1 MSEWKSMKTFN
12 VLLTCVG
19 GEFGPYMV
27 NAMKN
32 GAHKARV
39 IGIDHNPQAV
49 GRPFCDVFLQAPTGK
64 DPAYPAFISKLV
76 SDQKIDL
83 IIPTSDEEALVLSRM
98 KGSLPDTIVATVG
111 PELLTKLSSKTATY
125 RLLEEHQ
132 LPCPDWDE
140 VSDWEKLL
148 TTAESFLKKHGRIVV
163 KPAIS
168 RGGRDVF
175 HVQVGECDTTT
186 RMKETYL
193 SFSAFKSDLKAEF
206 EKHYPVVVMEEL
218 DGPVHDLDMLAW
230 EGRPLAV
237 VPRKRLDSDNPNSG
251 HLVLDNPA
259 FIEMGKNIIERLQ
272 LSWLYD
278 CDFMF
283 DKKGQPKIIEINPRQ
298 SGSVSISIAAGMPL
312 LDHVISLAKKAPAGA
327 ELNVTPQTIV
337 PFKSLVK
344 VDLG

>member
-1 MSEWKSMKTFN
+1 MKMFN

-27 NAMKN
+27 NAIKN

-39 IGIDHNPQAV
+39 VGIDHNPQAV
-49 GRPFCDVFLQAPTGK
+49 GRPFCDVFVQAPTGQ
-64 DPAYPAFISKLV
+64 DSAYPAFISQLV
-76 SDQKIDL
+76 KDQKIDL
-83 IIPTSDEEALVLSRM
+83 IIPTSDEEALTLSQM
-98 KGSLPDTIVATVG
+98 KGALPNTVVATVG
-111 PELLTKLSSKTATY
+111 TELLTKISSKTATY

-132 LPCPDWDE
+132 LPCPDWAE
-140 VSDWEKLL
+140 VSDWDQLL
-148 TTAESFLKKHGRIVV
+148 ATAEGFLKKHRRIVV

-175 HVQVGECDTTT
+175 HLQTEECETTI

-193 SFSAFKSDLKAEF
+193 SFSTFKSNLKKEL
-206 EKHYPVVVMEEL
+206 ERHYPLVVMEEL
-218 DGPVHDLDMLAW
+218 EGPVHDLDMLAW
-230 EGRPLAV
+230 EGHPLAV

-259 FIEMGKNIIERLQ
+259 FVEMGKNIIERLQ

-283 DKKGQPKIIEINPRQ
+283 DKQGQPKIIEINPRQ

-312 LDHVISLAKKAPAGA
+312 LDHVISLAKNEPVSAG
-327 ELNVTPQTIV
+327 LKVSPQTIV
-337 PFKSLVK
+337 PFKSLAQVN
-344 VDLG
+344 LR

>member
-1 MSEWKSMKTFN
+1 MKTFN

-19 GEFGPYMV
+19 GEFGPFMV

-32 GAHKARV
+32 GAHKAQV
-39 IGIDHNPQAV
+39 IGIDHNSQAV
-49 GRPFCDVFLQAPTGK
+49 GRPFCDVFLQAPMGK
-64 DPAYPAFISKLV
+64 DPAYPAFISNLV
-76 SDQKIDL
+76 IDQKIDL
-83 IIPTSDEEALVLSRM
+83 IIPTSDEEALVLSKM
-98 KGSLPDTIVATVG
+98 KGSLPGTVVATVG
-111 PELLTKLSSKTATY
+111 PDLLSKLSSKTATY
-125 RLLEEHQ
+125 RLLQEHE

-140 VSDWEKLL
+140 VSDWGKLL
-148 TTAESFLKKHGRIVV
+148 NTAESFLKKHGRIVV

-175 HVQVGECDTTT
+175 HIQIGPCETTT

-193 SFSAFKSDLKAEF
+193 SFSAFKSEMKAEF
-206 EKHYPVVVMEEL
+206 EKHYPIVVMEEL
-218 DGPVHDLDMLAW
+218 NGPVHDLDMLAW

-251 HLVLDNPA
+251 HLVLDSSA
-259 FIEMGKNIIERLQ
+259 FIQMGKNIIERLQ

-298 SGSVSISIAAGMPL
+298 SGSVSVSIAAGIPL
-312 LDHVISLAKKAPAGA
+312 LDHVISLAKKVPVSAQ
-327 ELNVTPQTIV
+327 LKVKPQAIV
-337 PFKSLVK
+337 PFKSLGK
-344 VDLG
+344 VDL